1 MITQTGSQMF
11 YQLPPVGNR
20 LCLSDTGKYES
31 CCENVFSP
39 YRPFFFNSGTAS
51 LAAAIAAA
59 IRNKPVKAP
68 EVIMPAYGCPDI
80 VSAAVFAG
88 AKPVLVDLE
97 NDRTWM
103 NLEQLSASIN
113 CNTIAVVAVDLL
125 GIPERM
131 ATIRKIVD
139 QADVLLIEDS
149 AQAFPIHGEK
159 PFWGGDLVVLSFGRG
174 KPVTLLGGGAVL
186 VRAPDLGRLLPKG
199 TRQDGSGRLFRL
211 TALLYNLMRSPY
223 LYWIPQG
230 LPFLHLGDT
239 RYYPLTAIETMDP
252 ERCRLLER
260 NVSGYQHDS
269 NDVQAALAGIAKDTN
284 ASGGVVIDLPGI
296 CQVQPHRR
304 LLRYPLLIRA
314 EWRDRVYHRL
324 RKAGLGPSLLYPS
337 SLTGIHGLEKLLQ
350 GQGSFPAADA
360 FARRILTLPTHEG
373 VRKADVGRIREILVA
388 ECS

>member
-1 MITQTGSQMF
+1 MF
-11 YQLPPVGNR
+11 YQLPPAGNR
-20 LCLSDTGKYES
+20 LCLSDAGKYES

-39 YRPFFFNSGTAS
+39 YMPFFYNSGTAS
-51 LAAAIAAA
+51 LAAAIAVA

-68 EVIMPAYGCPDI
+68 EVILPAYGCPDI

-97 NDRTWM
+97 NDRPWM

-125 GIPERM
+125 GIPERI
-131 ATIRKIVD
+131 AAIRSIVD
-139 QADVLLIEDS
+139 RSDVLLIEDS
-149 AQAFPIHGEK
+149 AQAFPLRVEK

-186 VRAPDLGRLLPKG
+186 VRDPALGRLLPKG

-252 ERCRLLER
+252 ERFRLLDR
-260 NVSGYQHDS
+260 NVSGYQHDK
-269 NDVQAALAGIAKDTN
+269 NDVQAALAGIAKETGG
-284 ASGGVVIDLPGI
+284 SGGVVIDLPGV

-304 LLRYPLLIRA
+304 LLRYPLLIQA

-324 RKAGLGPSLLYPS
+324 RGAGLGPSLLYPS
-337 SLTGIHGLEKLLQ
+337 SLPRIRGLENLLQ
-350 GQGSFPAADA
+350 GQGDFPAADA
-360 FARRILTLPTHEG
+360 FARRILTLPTHDR
-373 VRKADVGRIREILVA
+373 VRKADIGKIREILVA
-388 ECS
+388 DCSERLIETF